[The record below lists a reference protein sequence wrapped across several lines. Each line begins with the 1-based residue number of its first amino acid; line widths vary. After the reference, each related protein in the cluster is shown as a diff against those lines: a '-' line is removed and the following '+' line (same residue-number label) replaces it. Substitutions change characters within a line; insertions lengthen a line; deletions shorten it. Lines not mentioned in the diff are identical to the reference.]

1 MESTEKW
8 NIPGQKKYCLWH
20 FSEQKLHD
28 ITTMFCKS
36 RTDHL
41 SITLTMT
48 MISITYV
55 SEKFLVLQ
63 EFQESHLIN

>member
-20 FSEQKLHD
+20 CSEQKLHD

-41 SITLTMT
+41 SI
-48 MISITYV
+48 
-55 SEKFLVLQ
+55 
-63 EFQESHLIN
+63 